1 MPLDE
6 IDTVEAY
13 LSAFGRTLAA
23 RVAAKYPPLYDPRT
37 EPPHPRIAELLR
49 RPFRA
54 QADCI
59 TGLARAF
66 EQHRG
71 LGLVGE
77 MGSGKTLMAAG
88 LLHVLHKEKFR
99 ALVMAPGHLVRKW
112 ARELERTVPR
122 VTVRTLSNYID
133 CVRLKASGVRKPVGR
148 EIYIIS
154 RDRAKLG
161 PSWRPVYSRTPRRQ
175 AVLCAHC
182 GAEQK
187 RDRDAIISPSEFEHE
202 KRNCVRCREPMWS
215 IDRSGPRRYAPADF
229 ISRHLKGWFT
239 FFIADEVHELKGAT
253 TAQGQAFGRLAAAAH
268 RTLILT
274 GTLSGG
280 LASNIHLLIARIA
293 MPSLL
298 REGLGYRTTSEW
310 IRRYGIHERVSVT
323 TPAST
328 TGPAQ
333 TRHHHYER
341 PGISPVVFARHLID
355 HVAFIELADLA
366 VALPPLTE
374 EVRPVEMDAPLR
386 AAYDEL
392 RQDLR
397 GAVVHALH
405 QRYRGLLGAYV
416 TTLLAYLDHPAG
428 FPPIRHPVEN
438 TVVAVPRSLSLDYLY
453 AKDRALLEIIEEE
466 SAANR
471 RVFVFVINTERHDV
485 AGRLARM
492 LTERGYASE
501 TLRAS
506 VAPEHR
512 EQWLAQQVTK
522 GVQVV
527 VGNPGLV
534 ATGLDLTGALDF
546 PTLVFYQAPLSAY
559 TLRQTSRRSHRIG
572 SDRPVRVVYLAY
584 ADSVGATALSLLG
597 AKIQSSLAIEG
608 RFSTEGLA
616 AMSDSTD
623 ITTALA
629 ASLVGELDDLESA
642 ETTWRQVAELD
653 AQHAMA
659 AAAGPPPVTSPLE
672 AEVAVGVDPV
682 PHAPESV
689 ALEPE
694 LAPDTPLAA
703 APHIVPAA
711 IITEVIGRGR
721 RRRAAA
727 RVVDGDVP
735 PNSQLG
741 FGWLLTS

>member
-1 MPLDE
+1 MPLDTIQTIE
-6 IDTVEAY
+6 DY

-23 RVAAKYPPLYDPRT
+23 RVAKKYPPLYDPRT
-37 EPPHPRIAELLR
+37 ERPHPRLAELLR
-49 RPFRA
+49 RPFPA

-66 EQHRG
+66 EHRRG
-71 LGLVGE
+71 LALVGE
-77 MGSGKTLMAAG
+77 MGSGKTLMAAA
-88 LLHVLHKEKFR
+88 LLHILHEDRFR
-99 ALVMAPGHLVRKW
+99 VLVMAPGHLVRKW
-112 ARELERTVPR
+112 AREIEITVPG
-122 VTVRTLSNYID
+122 VTVRTLANYID
-133 CVRLKASGVRKPVGR
+133 CIRLKASGSREPTGR
-148 EIYIIS
+148 EVYIIS

-161 PSWRPVYSRTPRRQ
+161 PSWRPVYDRTPRRQ
-175 AVLCAHC
+175 AVLCVHC

-187 RDRDAIISPSEFEHE
+187 KARDEVIGASEFERM
-202 KRNCVRCREPMWS
+202 KRKCVRCREPMWS
-215 IDRSGPRRYAPADF
+215 VDRSGPRRYAPADF
-229 ISRHLKGWFT
+229 ISRHLKGWLSLV
-239 FFIADEVHELKGAT
+239 IADEVHELKGAT
-253 TAQGQAFGRLAAAAH
+253 TAQGQAFGRLAAAAR

-298 REGLGYRTTSEW
+298 QEGLGYRNTSEW
-310 IRRYGIHERVSVT
+310 IRRYGIHERVTVT

-355 HVAFIELADLA
+355 HVAFLELADLA

-374 EVRPVEMDAPLR
+374 EVRTVEMDGPLR

-392 RQDLR
+392 RHDLR
-397 GAVVHALH
+397 SAVVHALH

-416 TTLLAYLDHPAG
+416 TTLLAYLDHPSG
-428 FPPIRHPVEN
+428 FPPIRHPSGD
-438 TVVAVPRSLSLDYLY
+438 TIVAVPRSLPLDHLY

-466 SAANR
+466 VAATR
-471 RVFVFVINTERHDV
+471 RVFVFVTNTERHDV
-485 AGRLARM
+485 AGRLERI
-492 LTERGYASE
+492 LTERGYQAE

-506 VAPEHR
+506 VAPEYR
-512 EQWLAQQVTK
+512 EQWLEQQVTK

-527 VGNPGLV
+527 VSNPGLV
-534 ATGLDLTGALDF
+534 QTGLDLTGALDF

-559 TLRQTSRRSHRIG
+559 TLRQASRRSHRIG

-584 ADSVGATALSLLG
+584 EDSVGATALSLLG

-616 AMSDSTD
+616 AMSDGTD

-629 ASLVGELDDLESA
+629 ASLVGELQDLESA
-642 ETTWRQVAELD
+642 ETIWRRVAELE
-653 AQHAMA
+653 AQQVPPTPAEEALVA
-659 AAAGPPPVTSPLE
+659 ATAE
-672 AEVAVGVDPV
+672 AESAAPANPV
-682 PHAPESV
+682 PQTPEPVMLGSDIAPG
-689 ALEPE
+689 APPE
-694 LAPDTPLAA
+694 AVPDVSGT
-703 APHIVPAA
+703 
-711 IITEVIGRGR
+711 IITEVLGRGR

-727 RVVDGDVP
+727 RVIDGDIP

-741 FGWLLTS
+741 FGWLLTT

>member
-1 MPLDE
+1 MPLEEVQTIAD
-6 IDTVEAY
+6 Y
-13 LSAFGRTLAA
+13 LAAFGRMLAA
-23 RVAAKYPPLYDPRT
+23 RVAEKYPPLYDPRM
-37 EPPHPRIAELLR
+37 ERPHPRLAELLR

-66 EQHRG
+66 EHRRG
-71 LGLVGE
+71 LALVGE
-77 MGSGKTLMAAG
+77 MGSGKTLMAAA
-88 LLHVLHKEKFR
+88 LLHILHEDRFR

-112 ARELERTVPR
+112 AREFELTVPR
-122 VTVRTLSNYID
+122 VTVATLANYID
-133 CVRLKASGVRKPVGR
+133 CARLKASGSRKPTGR
-148 EIYIIS
+148 EVYIIS

-161 PSWRPVYSRTPRRQ
+161 PSWRPVYHQTPRRQ
-175 AVLCAHC
+175 AVLCVHC

-187 RDRDAIISPSEFEHE
+187 RDREAVIPASEFARV
-202 KRNCVRCREPMWS
+202 KRKCVRCREPMWS
-215 IDRSGPRRYAPADF
+215 VDRSGPRRYAPADF
-229 ISRHLKGWFT
+229 ISRHLKGWFSVLV
-239 FFIADEVHELKGAT
+239 ADEVHELKGAT

-298 REGLGYRTTSEW
+298 QEGLGYRTTSEW
-310 IRRYGIHERVSVT
+310 IRRYGIHERVTVT

-355 HVAFIELADLA
+355 QVAFLELADLA

-374 EVRPVEMDAPLR
+374 EVRTVEMDPPLQ

-397 GAVVHALH
+397 SAVVHALH

-428 FPPIRHPVEN
+428 FPPIRHPSEN
-438 TVVAVPRSLSLDYLY
+438 TIVAVPRSLPLDRFY
-453 AKDRALLEIIEEE
+453 AKDRALLEIIEDE
-466 SAANR
+466 AASNR
-471 RVFVFVINTERHDV
+471 RVFVFVTNTERHDV
-485 AGRLARM
+485 AGRLARI
-492 LTERGYASE
+492 LTERGYSAE

-506 VAPEHR
+506 VPPEHR
-512 EQWLAQQVTK
+512 EQWLEQQVAK

-534 ATGLDLTGALDF
+534 QTGLDLTGILDF

-559 TLRQTSRRSHRIG
+559 TLRQASRRSHRIG

-629 ASLVGELDDLESA
+629 ASLVGDLHDLESA
-642 ETTWRQVAELD
+642 ETIWRRVAELE
-653 AQHAMA
+653 AQQAPETTAEEALVAVAAEADSAASADPAPPTPLPVVLDSEA
-659 AAAGPPPVTSPLE
+659 AADVPPE
-672 AEVAVGVDPV
+672 AVRDV
-682 PHAPESV
+682 PG
-689 ALEPE
+689 
-694 LAPDTPLAA
+694 T
-703 APHIVPAA
+703 
-711 IITEVIGRGR
+711 IITEVLGRGR
-721 RRRAAA
+721 HRRAAA
-727 RVVDGDVP
+727 RVIDGDIP

-741 FGWLLTS
+741 FGWLLTT

>member
-1 MPLDE
+1 MPLDA
-6 IDTVEAY
+6 IDTIEDY
-13 LSAFGRTLAA
+13 LSAFGRTLAE
-23 RVAAKYPPLYDPRT
+23 RVAQKYPPLHDPRT
-37 EPPHPRIAELLR
+37 DRPHPRIAELLR
-49 RPFRA
+49 RPFPA

-66 EQHRG
+66 EHRRG
-71 LGLVGE
+71 LVLVGE
-77 MGSGKTLMAAG
+77 MGSGKTLMAAA
-88 LLHVLHKEKFR
+88 LIHILHGERFR
-99 ALVMAPGHLVRKW
+99 VLVMAPGHLVRKW
-112 ARELERTVPR
+112 AREVQITVPR
-122 VTVRTLSNYID
+122 VTVRRLANYID
-133 CVRLKASGVRKPVGR
+133 CVRLKASGSRKPMGR
-148 EIYIIS
+148 EVYIIS

-161 PSWRPVYSRTPRRQ
+161 PSWRPVYHRTPRRQ
-175 AVLCAHC
+175 AVLCVHC

-187 RDRDAIISPSEFEHE
+187 RDRDEVIAPSEFDR
-202 KRNCVRCREPMWS
+202 KRKCVRCREPMWS
-215 IDRSGPRRYAPADF
+215 VDRSGPRRWAPADF
-229 ISRHLKGWFT
+229 IRRHLKGWFSLVV
-239 FFIADEVHELKGAT
+239 ADEAHELKGAT
-253 TAQGQAFGRLAAAAH
+253 TAQGQAFGRLAAAAD

-280 LASNIHLLIARIA
+280 LASNLHLLIARIA

-298 REGLGYRTTSEW
+298 QEGLGYRTASEW
-310 IRRYGIHERVSVT
+310 IRRYGIHERVTVT

-341 PGISPVVFARHLID
+341 PGISPSLFPRHLIEQ
-355 HVAFIELADLA
+355 VAFLELADLA

-374 EVRPVEMDAPLR
+374 EVRTVAMDPPLR

-397 GAVVHALH
+397 SAVVHALH

-428 FPPIRHPVEN
+428 FPPIRHPPGD
-438 TVVAVPRSLSLDYLY
+438 TIIAVPRSLPLDHLY
-453 AKDRALLEIIEEE
+453 AKDRALIEIVEDEL
-466 SAANR
+466 AANR
-471 RVFVFVINTERHDV
+471 RVFVFVTNTERHDV
-485 AGRLARM
+485 AGRLQRV
-492 LTERGYASE
+492 LTERGYRVE

-512 EQWLAQQVTK
+512 EHWLEQHVAR

-527 VGNPGLV
+527 VANPGLV
-534 ATGLDLTGALDF
+534 QTGLDLTGTLDF

-559 TLRQTSRRSHRIG
+559 TLRQASRRSHRIG

-584 ADSVGATALSLLG
+584 EDSVGATALSLLG

-616 AMSDSTD
+616 AMSDGPD

-629 ASLVGELDDLESA
+629 ASLVGELHDLESA
-642 ETTWRQVAELD
+642 ETIWRRVAELE
-653 AQHAMA
+653 AQEVPATSVEEALGA
-659 AAAGPPPVTSPLE
+659 ATVE
-672 AEVAVGVDPV
+672 AESIAPAESEPQALAPLLFASEVPAGVPPEREPV
-682 PHAPESV
+682 PH
-689 ALEPE
+689 
-694 LAPDTPLAA
+694 
-703 APHIVPAA
+703 VPVT
-711 IITEVIGRGR
+711 IITEVLGRGR

-727 RVVDGDVP
+727 RVIDGDIP

-741 FGWLLTS
+741 FGWLLIS

>member
-6 IDTVEAY
+6 IQTIEDY
-13 LSAFGRTLAA
+13 LGLFGRTLAE
-23 RVAAKYPPLYDPRT
+23 RVAQKYPPLYDPRT
-37 EPPHPRIAELLR
+37 EAPHPRMGELLR

-59 TGLARAF
+59 TGLVRAF
-66 EQHRG
+66 HHRRG
-71 LGLVGE
+71 LALVGE
-77 MGSGKTLMAAG
+77 MGSGKTLMAAA
-88 LLHVLHKEKFR
+88 LLHILHEDRFR

-112 ARELERTVPR
+112 ARELELTVPR
-122 VTVRTLSNYID
+122 VTVRTLANYID
-133 CVRLKASGVRKPVGR
+133 CVRLKASGSR
-148 EIYIIS
+148 EPTSREVYIIS

-161 PSWRPVYSRTPRRQ
+161 PSWRPVYHRTPRRQ
-175 AVLCAHC
+175 AVLCVHC

-187 RDRDAIISPSEFEHE
+187 RDRDQVIPRTEFERV
-202 KRNCVRCREPMWS
+202 KRKCVRCREPMWS
-215 IDRSGPRRYAPADF
+215 VDRSGPRRYAPADF
-229 ISRHLKGWFT
+229 ISRHLKGWFSLLV
-239 FFIADEVHELKGAT
+239 ADEAHELKGAT

-298 REGLGYRTTSEW
+298 QEGLGYRTTSEW
-310 IRRYGIHERVSVT
+310 IRRYGIHERVTVA

-355 HVAFIELADLA
+355 QVAFLELADLA

-374 EVRPVEMDAPLR
+374 EVLTVEMDALLR

-397 GAVVHALH
+397 SAVVHALH
-405 QRYRGLLGAYV
+405 QRHRGLLGAYI

-428 FPPIRHPVEN
+428 FPPIRHPSGN
-438 TVVAVPRSLSLDYLY
+438 TIVAVPRPLPLDHLY

-466 SAANR
+466 AVANR
-471 RVFVFVINTERHDV
+471 RVFVFVTNTERHDV
-485 AGRLARM
+485 AGRLARI
-492 LTERGYASE
+492 LAERGYSAE

-506 VAPEHR
+506 VSPEHR
-512 EQWLAQQVTK
+512 EQWLEQQVAK
-522 GVQVV
+522 RVQVV

-534 ATGLDLTGALDF
+534 QTGLDLTGALDF

-559 TLRQTSRRSHRIG
+559 TLRQASRRSHRIG

-584 ADSVGATALSLLG
+584 ADSVGATALSLLA

-616 AMSDSTD
+616 AMSESTD

-629 ASLVGELDDLESA
+629 ASLVGELHDLESA
-642 ETTWRQVAELD
+642 ETIWRRVAELE
-653 AQHAMA
+653 AQQVPAIPVEEALGTATEAESA
-659 AAAGPPPVTSPLE
+659 APADPAPQTPEPVVLGSDTTPGAPPDTVPDVPVTVISE
-672 AEVAVGVDPV
+672 AP
-682 PHAPESV
+682 
-689 ALEPE
+689 
-694 LAPDTPLAA
+694 
-703 APHIVPAA
+703 
-711 IITEVIGRGR
+711 GRGR
-721 RRRAAA
+721 RRRAGA
-727 RVVDGDVP
+727 RVIDGDIP

-741 FGWLLTS
+741 FGWLLTT

>member
-1 MPLDE
+1 MPLDG
-6 IDTVEAY
+6 IQTIADY
-13 LSAFGRTLAA
+13 LSAFGRTLAE
-23 RVAAKYPPLYDPRT
+23 RVAQKYPPLHDPRT
-37 EPPHPRIAELLR
+37 DRPHPRIAELLR
-49 RPFRA
+49 RPFPA

-66 EQHRG
+66 EHRRG
-71 LGLVGE
+71 LALVGE
-77 MGSGKTLMAAG
+77 MGSGKTLMAAA
-88 LLHVLHKEKFR
+88 LIHILHGDRFR
-99 ALVMAPGHLVRKW
+99 VLVMAPGHLVRKW
-112 ARELERTVPR
+112 AREVEITVPR
-122 VTVRTLSNYID
+122 VTVRTLANYID
-133 CVRLKASGVRKPVGR
+133 CIRLKASGSSRKPTGR
-148 EIYIIS
+148 EVYIIS

-161 PSWRPVYSRTPRRQ
+161 PAWRPVYHRTPRRQ
-175 AVLCAHC
+175 AVLCVHC

-187 RDRDAIISPSEFEHE
+187 RDRDEVIAPSEFDR
-202 KRNCVRCREPMWS
+202 KRKCVRCREPMWS
-215 IDRSGPRRYAPADF
+215 VDRLGPRRWAPADF
-229 ISRHLKGWFT
+229 IRRHLKGWFSLVV
-239 FFIADEVHELKGAT
+239 ADEAHELKGAT
-253 TAQGQAFGRLAAAAH
+253 TAQGQAFGRLAAAAR

-298 REGLGYRTTSEW
+298 QEGLGYRTGSEW
-310 IRRYGIHERVSVT
+310 IRRYGIHERVTVT

-341 PGISPVVFARHLID
+341 PGISPVVVAKHLIEL
-355 HVAFIELADLA
+355 VTFLELADLA

-374 EVRPVEMDAPLR
+374 EVQTVEMDPPLR

-405 QRYRGLLGAYV
+405 QRYRGLLGAYI

-428 FPPIRHPVEN
+428 FPPIRHPSAD
-438 TVVAVPRSLSLDYLY
+438 TVVAVPRSLPLDHLY
-453 AKDRALLEIIEEE
+453 AKDRALLEIVEDEV
-466 SAANR
+466 SANR
-471 RVFVFVINTERHDV
+471 RVFVFVTNTERHDV
-485 AGRLARM
+485 AGRLECI
-492 LTERGYASE
+492 LTERGYRAE
-501 TLRAS
+501 TLRAN

-512 EQWLAQQVTK
+512 ERWLEQQVAQ

-527 VGNPGLV
+527 IGNPGLV
-534 ATGLDLTGALDF
+534 ATGLDLTGTLDV
-546 PTLVFYQAPLSAY
+546 PTLVFYQAPLSAF
-559 TLRQTSRRSHRIG
+559 TLRQASRRSHRIG

-629 ASLVGELDDLESA
+629 ASLVGELHDLESA
-642 ETTWRQVAELD
+642 ETIWRRVVELETPQV
-653 AQHAMA
+653 
-659 AAAGPPPVTSPLE
+659 PVTTAEE
-672 AEVAVGVDPV
+672 ALVAVAAQAEGPATADP
-682 PHAPESV
+682 
-689 ALEPE
+689 EPQTPLPVVLGSE
-694 LAPDTPLAA
+694 GAPD
-703 APHIVPAA
+703 APPEAVPDVPVT

-727 RVVDGDVP
+727 RVVGGDPP

-741 FGWLLTS
+741 FGWLLIS

>member
-1 MPLDE
+1 MPLEEVQTIAD
-6 IDTVEAY
+6 Y
-13 LSAFGRTLAA
+13 LAAFGRMLAA
-23 RVAAKYPPLYDPRT
+23 RVAEKYPPLYDPRM
-37 EPPHPRIAELLR
+37 ERPHPRLAELLR

-66 EQHRG
+66 EHRRG
-71 LGLVGE
+71 LALVGE
-77 MGSGKTLMAAG
+77 MGSGKTLMAAA
-88 LLHVLHKEKFR
+88 LLHILHEDRFR

-112 ARELERTVPR
+112 ARELELTVPR
-122 VTVRTLSNYID
+122 VTVRPLANYID
-133 CVRLKASGVRKPVGR
+133 CARLKASGSRKPTGR
-148 EIYIIS
+148 EVYIIS

-161 PSWRPVYSRTPRRQ
+161 PSWRPVYHQTPRRQ
-175 AVLCAHC
+175 AVLCVHC

-187 RDRDAIISPSEFEHE
+187 RDRDAVIPASEFARV
-202 KRNCVRCREPMWS
+202 KRKCVRCREPMWS
-215 IDRSGPRRYAPADF
+215 VDRSGPRRYAPADF
-229 ISRHLKGWFT
+229 ISRHLKGWFSVLV
-239 FFIADEVHELKGAT
+239 ADEVHELKGAT

-298 REGLGYRTTSEW
+298 QEGLGYRTTAAW
-310 IRRYGIHERVSVT
+310 IRRYGIHERVTVT

-355 HVAFIELADLA
+355 QVAFLELADLA

-374 EVRPVEMDAPLR
+374 EVRTVEMDPPLQ

-397 GAVVHALH
+397 SAVVHALH

-428 FPPIRHPVEN
+428 FPPIRHPSGG
-438 TVVAVPRSLSLDYLY
+438 TIVAVPRSLPLDRFY
-453 AKDRALLEIIEEE
+453 AKDRALLEIIEDE
-466 SAANR
+466 AASNR
-471 RVFVFVINTERHDV
+471 RVFVFVTNTERHDV
-485 AGRLARM
+485 AGRLARI
-492 LTERGYASE
+492 LTERGYSAE

-512 EQWLAQQVTK
+512 EQWLEQQVAK

-534 ATGLDLTGALDF
+534 QTGLDLTGILDF

-559 TLRQTSRRSHRIG
+559 TLRQASRRSHRIG

-629 ASLVGELDDLESA
+629 ASLVGDLHDLESA
-642 ETTWRQVAELD
+642 ETIWRRVAELEAQQAPETTADD
-653 AQHAMA
+653 ALVA
-659 AAAGPPPVTSPLE
+659 ATAETESPE
-672 AEVAVGVDPV
+672 PVDPE
-682 PHAPESV
+682 PRT
-689 ALEPE
+689 LEPLVLGE
-694 LAPDTPLAA
+694 GARDAPPEA
-703 APHIVPAA
+703 VPDVPIT
-711 IITEVIGRGR
+711 IITEVLGRGR

-727 RVVDGDVP
+727 RAIDGDVP

-741 FGWLLTS
+741 FGWLLTT

>member
-1 MPLDE
+1 MALEELQTIED
-6 IDTVEAY
+6 Y
-13 LSAFGRTLAA
+13 LGAFGRTLGE
-23 RVAAKYPPLYDPRT
+23 RVAHKYPPLHDPRT
-37 EPPHPRIAELLR
+37 ERPHPRIAELLR
-49 RPFRA
+49 RPFPA

-66 EQHRG
+66 EHHRG
-71 LGLVGE
+71 LALVGE
-77 MGSGKTLMAAG
+77 MGSGKTLMAAA
-88 LLHVLHKEKFR
+88 LLHVLHADRFR
-99 ALVMAPGHLVRKW
+99 VLVMAPGHLVRKW
-112 ARELERTVPR
+112 AREIEMTVPR

-133 CVRLKASGVRKPVGR
+133 CIRLKASGTRMPPGR
-148 EIYIIS
+148 DIYIIS

-161 PSWRPVYSRTPRRQ
+161 PSWHPVYVRTPRRQ
-175 AVLCAHC
+175 AMLCAHC
-182 GAEQK
+182 GSEQK
-187 RDRDAIISPSEFEHE
+187 RDRGEVIAPSEFERM
-202 KRNCVRCREPMWS
+202 KRKCVRCREPMWS
-215 IDRSGPRRYAPADF
+215 VDRSGPRRYAPADF
-229 ISRHLKGWFT
+229 ISRRLKGWFSLV
-239 FFIADEVHELKGAT
+239 IADEVHELKGAT

-298 REGLGYRTTSEW
+298 HEGLGYRATSEW
-310 IRRYGIHERVSVT
+310 IRRYGIHERVSIT

-328 TGPAQ
+328 TRPAQ
-333 TRHHHYER
+333 TKHHHYER

-355 HVAFIELADLA
+355 QVAFLELADLA
-366 VALPPLTE
+366 VVLPPLTE
-374 EVRPVEMDAPLR
+374 EVRTVEMDAPLR
-386 AAYDEL
+386 AAYDQL

-397 GAVVHALH
+397 SAVVHALH
-405 QRYRGLLGAYV
+405 QRYRGLLGSYV

-428 FPPIRHPVEN
+428 FSPIRHPFED
-438 TVVAVPRSLSLDYLY
+438 TVIAVPRSLPLDHLY
-453 AKDRALLEIIEEE
+453 AKDRALLEIVDEEV
-466 SAANR
+466 AAHR
-471 RVFVFVINTERHDV
+471 RVFVFVTNTERHDV
-485 AGRLARM
+485 AGRLARI
-492 LTERGYASE
+492 LTERGYHAE

-512 EQWLAQQVTK
+512 EQWLGQQVAK

-534 ATGLDLTGALDF
+534 QTGLDLTGALDF

-559 TLRQTSRRSHRIG
+559 TLRQASRRSHRIG

-584 ADSVGATALSLLG
+584 DDSVGATALSLLG

-608 RFSTEGLA
+608 RFSMDGLA

-629 ASLVGELDDLESA
+629 ASLVGELHDLESA
-642 ETTWRQVAELD
+642 ETIWRRVVE
-653 AQHAMA
+653 
-659 AAAGPPPVTSPLE
+659 LE
-672 AEVAVGVDPV
+672 AQQVEETGAAQGAVAPEHAVSVEPAPEETAPV
-682 PHAPESV
+682 ALAPEIAPESPPV
-689 ALEPE
+689 AG
-694 LAPDTPLAA
+694 PDVRVT
-703 APHIVPAA
+703 
-711 IITEVIGRGR
+711 IITEVLGRGR

-727 RVVDGDVP
+727 RVVSGDVP